1 MDNTTTLRATLT
13 TDEQSNWLKAYWGC
27 CNREGDIKVAKTVIT
42 MQYVRRGGA
51 GEVTDTEARVEI
63 CLGMSILF
71 KAMEIPSFS
80 PDTLSEEA
88 CELMNDELD
97 V

>member
-42 MQYVRRGGA
+42 MRYVRRGGA

-63 CLGMSILF
+63 CLGTSILF
-71 KAMEIPSFS
+71 IAMEIPSFS

-88 CELMNDELD
+88 CELMNDEVD